1 MSLLNTKRLD
11 LQIATLTTRQS
22 RNGLSPAETRELQQ
36 LLEFSVLLP
45 IAQRAIK
52 QIVHPRFRDE
62 VESAVIMKYL
72 ELRSNGNLDA
82 VPPAAY
88 VRRMV
93 QTALAN
99 IHRQDR
105 RSAGWLNDDQVHYPV
120 DANTSVTPVAMVSDN
135 TVTDYDYADVR
146 HTTETVDSWLDNYT
160 LVSGYFQALIN
171 EFDKVVLWALW
182 LYKGKP
188 QELARQLGC
197 EVTLVYAAIR
207 RLRSHSKAGRAGA
220 CISK

>member
-1 MSLLNTKRLD
+1 
-11 LQIATLTTRQS
+11 
-22 RNGLSPAETRELQQ
+22 
-36 LLEFSVLLP
+36 
-45 IAQRAIK
+45 
-52 QIVHPRFRDE
+52 
-62 VESAVIMKYL
+62 
-72 ELRSNGNLDA
+72 
-82 VPPAAY
+82 
-88 VRRMV
+88 
-93 QTALAN
+93 
-99 IHRQDR
+99 
-105 RSAGWLNDDQVHYPV
+105 
-120 DANTSVTPVAMVSDN
+120 MVSDN